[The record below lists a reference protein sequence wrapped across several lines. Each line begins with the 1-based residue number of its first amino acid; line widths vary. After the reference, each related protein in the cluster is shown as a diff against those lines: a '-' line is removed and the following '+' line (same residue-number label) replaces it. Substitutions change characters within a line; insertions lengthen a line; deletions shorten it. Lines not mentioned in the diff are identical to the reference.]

1 FEQAGHRESTGRL
14 NAVFKEILDRR
25 GPSSRLGTRAKILYV
40 SQVAVHPP
48 TIVLVVNK
56 PDLFK
61 GGYERYILNRLHEEL
76 PYSEVPIRLVF
87 SQRRRLELSELKAGR
102 NRAGD
107 SDAEDVGSL
116 EGFDPADLP
125 DEGDDRI

>member
-1 FEQAGHRESTGRL
+1 L

-40 SQVAVHPP
+40 SQVAIHPP

-87 SQRRRLELSELKAGR
+87 SQRRRLELSELKAGG

-107 SDAEDVGSL
+107 SDGEEVGSI

-125 DEGDDRI
+125 DEGDDRV